1 MRHYPHFWIWRPL
14 PERQWDSN
22 PPDLGAAQHTLS
34 PFPIPARAATRGDVE
49 AATLARDGPPPITRI
64 TFLACRA
71 HYPGGPE
78 RVHSSVTPPFHAAFP

>member
-1 MRHYPHFWIWRPL
+1 MTLDKLIKRTRSKGASLRRHYPA
-14 PERQWDSN
+14 S
-22 PPDLGAAQHTLS
+22 TVLS

-71 HYPGGPE
+71 HCPGGPE

>member
-1 MRHYPHFWIWRPL
+1 MLPSAGITRHQRYYHPFQFPPAPPPEVTLRPL
-14 PERQWDSN
+14 P
-22 PPDLGAAQHTLS
+22 S
-34 PFPIPARAATRGDVE
+34 PATG
-49 AATLARDGPPPITRI
+49 LPPITRI

>member
-1 MRHYPHFWIWRPL
+1 MRL
-14 PERQWDSN
+14 QTPEKIR
-22 PPDLGAAQHTLS
+22 TLQ
-34 PFPIPARAATRGDVE
+34 RK
-49 AATLARDGPPPITRI
+49 LYI

>member
-1 MRHYPHFWIWRPL
+1 MSQILRYKTGSTVP
-14 PERQWDSN
+14 
-22 PPDLGAAQHTLS
+22 T
-34 PFPIPARAATRGDVE
+34 
-49 AATLARDGPPPITRI
+49 PITHI